1 MFKIVL
7 NIYDGV
13 FVEIVNFKH
22 VFAYLFDIRNFVRNP
37 FDGGYWFCMYD
48 EMRCWIRF
56 NAG

>member
-1 MFKIVL
+1 ML